1 MIEPNHFLIT
11 GGAGFIG
18 SHLAEALLARG
29 DTVTVIDDLSTG
41 RMANIAHLRDHARFH
56 FVIDT
61 IDHEMVMDRL
71 VSACDGVFHL
81 AAAVG
86 VRLIIQNPVRTIE
99 TNILGTQA
107 VLEAA
112 ARYRT
117 RVLLAS
123 TSEVYGKGVKVPF
136 AEDDD
141 RVMGPTS
148 KSRWSYAESKAIEE
162 FLGLAY
168 HRQHDLPVVIARLF
182 NTVGPRQTGQYGMVV
197 PNFVRQAL
205 EGETL
210 TVYGDGSQSRCFCD
224 VRDVVRA
231 LIGLIEILPPATA
244 GEVVN
249 VGSTEEITIADL
261 ARRVLTLAGRPAE
274 DFVLV
279 PYAEAYE
286 PGFEDMQRRVPD
298 IGKIGRLIGWAPEIG
313 LNRTLQDVMAEHVTA
328 LAR

>member
-1 MIEPNHFLIT
+1 
-11 GGAGFIG
+11 
-18 SHLAEALLARG
+18 
-29 DTVTVIDDLSTG
+29 
-41 RMANIAHLRDHARFH
+41 
-56 FVIDT
+56 
-61 IDHEMVMDRL
+61 MDRL

-86 VRLIIQNPVRTIE
+86 VRLIIQDPVRTIE

-224 VRDVVRA
+224 VRDAVRA
-231 LIGLIEILPPATA
+231 LVGLIETLQYSAAPVA

-249 VGSTEEITIADL
+249 VGSTEEITIANL
-261 ARRVLTLAGRPAE
+261 ARRVLALAGRPAQ

-298 IGKIGRLIGWAPEIG
+298 IGKIARLIGWAPEIG
-313 LNRTLQDVMAEHVTA
+313 LDRTLQDVMAEHVRT